1 MPKTA
6 VGYSVPSHRGFGG
19 LGDDATEGAGARAR
33 AFWLEYAASDRY
45 RLSTMDTSDLKKG
58 LKFMYDG
65 QPYVCVEFQF
75 VKPGKGQ
82 AFTRTKMRH
91 LLNGSVVERN
101 IRSNE
106 KISPAD
112 AEERALQYIFPEGDA
127 YVFMHQQ
134 SGDQISV
141 PKEAVGDDADLLIDG
156 LECMV
161 VIYEGNPIGVTLP
174 PHITLQ
180 VTSTEPGMKG
190 DTASNVMKPA
200 TVSTG
205 AAVQVPLFIN
215 EGDWIRIDTRTRA
228 YIERSKAPS

>member
-1 MPKTA
+1 
-6 VGYSVPSHRGFGG
+6 
-19 LGDDATEGAGARAR
+19 
-33 AFWLEYAASDRY
+33 
-45 RLSTMDTSDLKKG
+45 MDTSDLKKG

-65 QPYVCVEFQF
+65 QPYVCVDFQF

-91 LLNGSVVERN
+91 LLTGSVVEKN

-112 AEERALQYIFPEGDA
+112 AEERSLQYIYADGDS
-127 YVFMHQQ
+127 YVFMHQH

-141 PKEAVGDDADLLIDG
+141 SKEAVGEDADFLTDG

-161 VIYEGNPIGVTLP
+161 TIYEGNPIGVMLP
-174 PHITLQ
+174 PHVTLQ
-180 VTSTEPGMKG
+180 ITSTEPGAKG
-190 DTASNVMKPA
+190 DTASNVTKPA

-205 AAVQVPLFIN
+205 ASIAVPLFIS
-215 EGDWIRIDTRTRA
+215 EGEWVKIDTRSRS
-228 YIERSKAPS
+228 YIERAKDPNG

>member
-1 MPKTA
+1 
-6 VGYSVPSHRGFGG
+6 
-19 LGDDATEGAGARAR
+19 
-33 AFWLEYAASDRY
+33 
-45 RLSTMDTSDLKKG
+45 MDISDLKKG

-65 QPYVCVEFQF
+65 QPYVCVDFQF

-91 LLNGSVVERN
+91 LLTGSVVEKN

-112 AEERALQYIFPEGDA
+112 AEERSLQYIYPDGDS

-141 PKEAVGDDADLLIDG
+141 PKEAVGEDADFLTDG
-156 LECMV
+156 LECSIT
-161 VIYEGNPIGVTLP
+161 IYEGNPIAVTLP
-174 PHITLQ
+174 PHVTLQ
-180 VTSTEPGMKG
+180 ITATEPGAKG
-190 DTASNVMKPA
+190 DTSGNVTKPA

-205 AAVQVPLFIN
+205 ANIAVPLFIN
-215 EGDWIRIDTRTRA
+215 EGDWVRIDTRTRA
-228 YIERSKAPS
+228 YIERSKDPNS

>member
-1 MPKTA
+1 
-6 VGYSVPSHRGFGG
+6 
-19 LGDDATEGAGARAR
+19 
-33 AFWLEYAASDRY
+33 
-45 RLSTMDTSDLKKG
+45 MDTSDFKRG

-65 QPYVCVEFQF
+65 QPYVCVDFQF

-91 LLNGSVVERN
+91 LITGSVVEKN

-112 AEERALQYIFPEGDA
+112 AEDRNLQYIYPEGDS

-141 PKEAVGDDADLLIDG
+141 SKEAIGDDAELLVDG

-161 VIYEGNPIGVTLP
+161 TIYEGNPIGVTLP
-174 PHITLQ
+174 PHVTLR
-180 VTSTEPGMKG
+180 VTGTEPGMKG
-190 DTASNVMKPA
+190 DTASNVTKPA

-205 AAVQVPLFIN
+205 AIVQVPLFIG
-215 EGDWIRIDTRTRA
+215 EGEWVKIDTRTRA
-228 YIERSKAPS
+228 YLERAKDPTA